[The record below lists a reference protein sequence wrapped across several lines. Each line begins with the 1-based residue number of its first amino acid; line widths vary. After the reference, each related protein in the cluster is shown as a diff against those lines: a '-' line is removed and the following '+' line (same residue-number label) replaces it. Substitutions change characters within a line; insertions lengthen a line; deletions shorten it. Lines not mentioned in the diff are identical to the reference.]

1 MPMYD
6 LKCSNCGHEFED
18 LVPSHDAISETACEK
33 CGGLGLELKPSL
45 FAASVSAGISGA
57 TSSGSCGPSPFR

>member
-18 LVPSHDAISETACEK
+18 LVAGHDAVSETACEK
-33 CGGLGLELKPSL
+33 CETLGLELKPSL
-45 FAASVSAGISGA
+45 FSASVPAGMSGM
-57 TSSGSCGPSPFR
+57 SSSSSCSPGPFR